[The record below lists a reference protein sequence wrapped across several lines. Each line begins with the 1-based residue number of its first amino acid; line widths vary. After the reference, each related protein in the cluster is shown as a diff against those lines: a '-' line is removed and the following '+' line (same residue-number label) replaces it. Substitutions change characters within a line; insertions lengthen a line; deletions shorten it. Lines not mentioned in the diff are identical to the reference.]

1 MTGLTL
7 YRHQIITITGWVM
20 RVSVLAGVLCLV
32 LVSVGNADPASAAIR
47 KSTNIPAEPLDL
59 ALKSLA
65 RERQFQVLFRAEVVR
80 DVRTRGAVGDFT
92 PEEAIKQ
99 LLSGTGLSY
108 KYLDTNTITVFSTA
122 APPELAAAAGQDQ
135 TNSTQDNS
143 KEAGKKSSQDF
154 RVAQVDQGQTS
165 GNVSVEKQDEQA
177 SKKKARSARRSHRY
191 RLAHS
196 HGSRGADST
205 CAELHPRGHREQ
217 RTDLDR

>member
-80 DVRTRGAVGDFT
+80 DVRTGGAVGDFT

-108 KYLDTNTITVFSTA
+108 KYLERTRSPCFLRPRRQGSPLPLARIRPT
-122 APPELAAAAGQDQ
+122 PPR
-135 TNSTQDNS
+135 TTP
-143 KEAGKKSSQDF
+143 
-154 RVAQVDQGQTS
+154 
-165 GNVSVEKQDEQA
+165 
-177 SKKKARSARRSHRY
+177 RRREEIFPG
-191 RLAHS
+191 L
-196 HGSRGADST
+196 SRGSGGSGT
-205 CAELHPRGHREQ
+205 NFGPFQ
-217 RTDLDR
+217 